1 MKNKGILSILA
12 LIFIVIILSISA
24 VSAAEDTTD
33 DIISADEGQE
43 LILDDYSSTTFLFL
57 NYF

>member
-1 MKNKGILSILA
+1 MSILA